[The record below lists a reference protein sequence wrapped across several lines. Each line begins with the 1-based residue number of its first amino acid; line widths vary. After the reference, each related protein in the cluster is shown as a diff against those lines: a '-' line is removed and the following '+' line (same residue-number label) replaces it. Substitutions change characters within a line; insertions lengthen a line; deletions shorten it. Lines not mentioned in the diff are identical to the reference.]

1 MKISKSFKIITF
13 IFIGFLFVNNPLTHA
28 ELPDNLVIYDKPK
41 KITKITFKDINLQD
55 VDLSKNK
62 GKIMILNFWATWCPP
77 CIKEIPELNNLQFNF
92 PNELKVFL
100 INFDMLDGEEL
111 TQQLKKFNVRVD
123 SLITDPSSIYNWT
136 IPENLPVTFIVN
148 REGNLEH
155 TLVGPQT
162 EKEITELLSL

>member
-1 MKISKSFKIITF
+1 
-13 IFIGFLFVNNPLTHA
+13 
-28 ELPDNLVIYDKPK
+28 
-41 KITKITFKDINLQD
+41 
-55 VDLSKNK
+55 
-62 GKIMILNFWATWCPP
+62 
-77 CIKEIPELNNLQFNF
+77 
-92 PNELKVFL
+92 
-100 INFDMLDGEEL
+100 MLDGEEL

-162 EKEITELLSL
+162 EKEIIELFSL